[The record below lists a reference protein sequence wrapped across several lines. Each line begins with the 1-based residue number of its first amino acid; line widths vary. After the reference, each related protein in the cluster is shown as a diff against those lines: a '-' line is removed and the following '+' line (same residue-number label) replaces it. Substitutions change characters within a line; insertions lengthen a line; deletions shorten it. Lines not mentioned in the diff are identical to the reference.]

1 LWRGRINGG
10 FRHWIRGFAAWY
22 IYDAKRKLYMAGDC
36 DCDGEKMSGYIRIM
50 IKLECRYL
58 EALKRYD
65 AFISEIVVEE
75 ARAGDPEAAKK
86 RLAIL
91 KKFTHLDLSPM
102 VEKMA
107 KVYVEKLKI
116 PPKALRD
123 AVHLAVAS
131 VHSVDYLV
139 TWNCSHIAN
148 GEVIRKLMQINMS
161 HGIKTPIICTPEE
174 LMPKMK
180 GE

>member
-1 LWRGRINGG
+1 MKESI
-10 FRHWIRGFAAWY
+10 
-22 IYDAKRKLYMAGDC
+22 
-36 DCDGEKMSGYIRIM
+36 
-50 IKLECRYL
+50 YL
-58 EALKRYD
+58 ETTVVSYYASKPSRDIIVLAHQEITREWWDTALKRYD

-75 ARAGDPEAAKK
+75 ARAGDPDAAKK
-86 RLAIL
+86 RLALL
-91 KKFTHLDLSPM
+91 KRFTHLDLNPT

-107 KVYVEKLKI
+107 QVYVEKLKI

-148 GEVIRKLMQINMS
+148 GEVIKKLMQINMS

-174 LMPKMK
+174 LMPTMK

>member
-1 LWRGRINGG
+1 MKESI
-10 FRHWIRGFAAWY
+10 
-22 IYDAKRKLYMAGDC
+22 
-36 DCDGEKMSGYIRIM
+36 
-50 IKLECRYL
+50 YL
-58 EALKRYD
+58 ETTVVSYYTSKPSRDIIVLAHQEITREWWDKALKRYD

-75 ARAGDPEAAKK
+75 ARAGDPDAAKK

-91 KKFTHLDLSPM
+91 KRFTHLDLNPT

-107 KVYVEKLKI
+107 QVYIEKLKI

-148 GEVIRKLMQINMS
+148 GEVIKKLMQINIS

-174 LMPKMK
+174 LMPTMK

>member
-1 LWRGRINGG
+1 MKESI
-10 FRHWIRGFAAWY
+10 
-22 IYDAKRKLYMAGDC
+22 
-36 DCDGEKMSGYIRIM
+36 
-50 IKLECRYL
+50 YL
-58 EALKRYD
+58 ETTIVSYYTSKPSRDIIVLAHQEITREWWEKALKRYD
-65 AFISEIVVEE
+65 AFISAMVVEE
-75 ARAGDPEAAKK
+75 AKSGDPDAAKK
-86 RLAIL
+86 RLGIL
-91 KKFTHLDLSPM
+91 KQFAHLELNPS

-107 KVYVEKLKI
+107 QVYVEKLKF

-131 VHSVDYLV
+131 VHSIDYLL

-148 GEVIRKLMQINMS
+148 GEVIMKLMQINAL

-174 LMPKMK
+174 LMPRVK

>member
-1 LWRGRINGG
+1 MKESI
-10 FRHWIRGFAAWY
+10 
-22 IYDAKRKLYMAGDC
+22 
-36 DCDGEKMSGYIRIM
+36 
-50 IKLECRYL
+50 YL
-58 EALKRYD
+58 ETTIVSYYTSKPSRDIIVLAHQEITREWWDKALKRYEV
-65 AFISEIVVEE
+65 FISAMVVEE

-86 RLAIL
+86 RLGIL
-91 KKFTHLDLSPM
+91 KRFPYLDLNPS

-107 KVYVEKLKI
+107 QVYVEKLKI

-131 VHSVDYLV
+131 VHRVDYLL

-161 HGIKTPIICTPEE
+161 YGIKTPIICTPEE
-174 LMPKMK
+174 LMPRIK